1 MDSPTAA
8 STTLPPRP
16 VVWWRALLLIGL
28 VGYAFFLIRH
38 VGALAGASDSSGYLN
53 NARLLAAGQTAT
65 PQRIPP
71 GIDAVQFDS
80 FTFIPLGFRPMPDAT
95 MAPTY
100 PIGLPLVL
108 LAAAKIA
115 GWELAPPLV
124 MMVSALLAVALMFPL
139 GRAAGLTPGWA
150 AGGALLFA
158 TCPLTTFMSVQLMS
172 DIPATT
178 VALVAIGCAWRSR
191 TRQRWALAAGAC
203 LALGGLIRPTN
214 FMLILP
220 IAVCLGLNGR
230 RWLLLGLG
238 GFPGV
243 LVQLIYN
250 SAAYGNLF
258 VSGYGDDLGSKFSFK
273 IVPATLIHYARW
285 LPVLLT
291 PVGILALVLP
301 WVGRRTRFA
310 WVLVA
315 WTVPFLAFY
324 AGYWHTHEWWWYLRF
339 LLPAFPAIIIG
350 GLWVLRELWV
360 RHLGPLMPSPLVARS
375 CGIAAIIV
383 ILIHAAFWHH
393 RLNAHLIGFGESIYS
408 ESSTWARENL
418 PADAIILT
426 EQTSGALTY
435 YTDFS
440 LVRWDSL
447 NPEKFA
453 RLTAVVGK
461 RPLVAALFP
470 HEVQPALAP
479 RLPGRWQEIGAVRHV
494 TFWQW
499 SPEG

>member
-1 MDSPTAA
+1 
-8 STTLPPRP
+8 
-16 VVWWRALLLIGL
+16 
-28 VGYAFFLIRH
+28 
-38 VGALAGASDSSGYLN
+38 
-53 NARLLAAGQTAT
+53 
-65 PQRIPP
+65 
-71 GIDAVQFDS
+71 
-80 FTFIPLGFRPMPDAT
+80 
-95 MAPTY
+95 
-100 PIGLPLVL
+100 
-108 LAAAKIA
+108 
-115 GWELAPPLV
+115 
-124 MMVSALLAVALMFPL
+124 
-139 GRAAGLTPGWA
+139 
-150 AGGALLFA
+150 
-158 TCPLTTFMSVQLMS
+158 
-172 DIPATT
+172 
-178 VALVAIGCAWRSR
+178 
-191 TRQRWALAAGAC
+191 
-203 LALGGLIRPTN
+203 
-214 FMLILP
+214 
-220 IAVCLGLNGR
+220 
-230 RWLLLGLG
+230 
-238 GFPGV
+238 
-243 LVQLIYN
+243 
-250 SAAYGNLF
+250 
-258 VSGYGDDLGSKFSFK
+258 
-273 IVPATLIHYARW
+273 
-285 LPVLLT
+285 LLT

-350 GLWVLRELWV
+350 GLWVLRELWI
-360 RHLGPLMPSPLVARS
+360 RHLGPLLPSPLVARS
-375 CGIAAIIV
+375 CGIAAILV

-470 HEVQPALAP
+470 HEVQLALAP